1 MPFETVF
8 IGVVIALLYTE
19 VTGIYPGGII
29 VPAFLALTLDQPVRA
44 LAAVGIACLSVAVY
58 RAAARHLILFGRR
71 RFVAMILLGGLWA
84 QVWWLVAPSLFP
96 APASARVLG
105 WVVPG
110 LLANNLERQ
119 KFFPTLASL
128 VTVTVVT
135 YFLTNVLKLLGR

>member
-1 MPFETVF
+1 MPFETIF

-58 RAAARHLILFGRR
+58 RAASRHLILFGRR
-71 RFVAMILLGGLWA
+71 RFVVMVLLGGLWA
-84 QVWWLVAPSLFP
+84 QAWWLIAPSLFP
-96 APASARVLG
+96 APASVRVLG
-105 WVVPG
+105 WIVPG

-119 KFFPTLASL
+119 KFVPTLASL
-128 VTVTVVT
+128 ATVTVLI
-135 YFLTNVLKLLGR
+135 YFLAGILRLAVR